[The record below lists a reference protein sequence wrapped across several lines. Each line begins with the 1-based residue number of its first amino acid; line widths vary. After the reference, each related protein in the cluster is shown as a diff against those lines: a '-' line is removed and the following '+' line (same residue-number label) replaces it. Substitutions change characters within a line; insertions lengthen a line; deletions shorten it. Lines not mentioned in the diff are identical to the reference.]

1 MLEIILGSRTRTR
14 VLSLLLLSPDP
25 PLHVRELARRSD
37 VNINAVRRE
46 LARLEQAGI
55 VRSSSKGNLLL
66 YEANP
71 ASPIFDDLRS
81 LFLKTEGIV
90 GALSKAL
97 SEMEGIKKAFVF
109 GSFASGEVTLQSDVD
124 LIVVGS
130 IDEDRLMHAARE
142 LEERFSREVNYIL
155 LSSEEYDRRRSD
167 DDPFLSN
174 VLSGRTIPLVGD
186 APEA

>member
-14 VLSLLLLSPDP
+14 VLSLLLLSPDT

-46 LARLEQAGI
+46 LARLLRAGI

-66 YEANP
+66 YEADP
-71 ASPIFDDLRS
+71 SSPIFDELRS
-81 LFLKTEGIV
+81 MFLKTEGLV
-90 GALSKAL
+90 GALAKTL
-97 SEMEGIKKAFVF
+97 SGMDGIEKAFVF
-109 GSFASGEVTLQSDVD
+109 GSFASNEVTLQSDVD

-130 IDEDRLMHAARE
+130 VDEDRLMHAARE
-142 LEERFSREVNYIL
+142 LKERFSREVNYIL
-155 LSSEEYDRRRSD
+155 LSSEEYDRRRSEG
-167 DDPFLSN
+167 DPFVSN
-174 VLSGRTIPLVGD
+174 VLYGRTIPLVGD